1 MYTIQEGASSMA
13 VLKMQHYLNI
23 INKNEGDLPQLKV
36 DGVFGSN
43 TKLAVQFF
51 QYQNKLE
58 YDGIIG
64 TNTWDKII
72 TNVKKYTITPTPN
85 AGSLQGPIMNGNV
98 GLDVQKMQGYLNQLL
113 LTVNLSTDGV
123 FGTNTEA
130 AVVRFQT
137 LNGLTADGKIGTK
150 TFDAIINKI

>member
-1 MYTIQEGASSMA
+1 MYTIQQGASSMA

-36 DGVFGSN
+36 DGIFGAN

-64 TNTWDKII
+64 TLTWDKIVA
-72 TNVKKYTITPTPN
+72 NVKKYTITPTPN
-85 AGSLQGPIMNGNV
+85 AGSLQGPIMV
-98 GLDVQKMQGYLNQLL
+98 GMQGLEVEKMQGYLNQTIVGVP
-113 LTVNLSTDGV
+113 LTTDGA
-123 FGTNTEA
+123 FGSKTEE
-130 AVVRFQT
+130 AVVKFQSR
-137 LNGLTADGKIGTK
+137 NGLTADGKIGTK
-150 TFDAIINKI
+150 TFDAIINAI

>member
-1 MYTIQEGASSMA
+1 MYTIQQGASSMA

-36 DGVFGSN
+36 DGIFGAN

-51 QYQNKLE
+51 QYQNGLE

-64 TNTWDKII
+64 SLTWDKIV

-85 AGSLQGPIMNGNV
+85 AGNLQGPIMV
-98 GLDVQKMQGYLNQLL
+98 GTQGLVVEKMQGYLNKLVVGVPL
-113 LTVNLSTDGV
+113 KTDGA
-123 FGTNTEA
+123 FGSKTEE
-130 AVVRFQT
+130 AVGKFQNR
-137 LNGLTADGKIGTK
+137 NGLTPDGKIGTK
-150 TFDAIINKI
+150 TFDAIINGI